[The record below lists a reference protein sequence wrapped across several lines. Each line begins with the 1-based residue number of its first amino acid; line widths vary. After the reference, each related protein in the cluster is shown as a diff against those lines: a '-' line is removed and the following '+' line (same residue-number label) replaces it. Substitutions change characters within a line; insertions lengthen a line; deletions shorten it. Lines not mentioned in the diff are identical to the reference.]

1 MARKALQKD
10 QIVKLIVGAGQ
21 ASPSPPVGPAL
32 GSKGV
37 KSMDFC
43 KEFNARTAHYTP
55 GTPIPARITVRPDRS
70 FHFSLR
76 TPPTATLLLSAAGA
90 PAIKSKIRGAGNV
103 PGPMNNHEGAKGKTS
118 ANSPTNGNAVK
129 GTVGTVSLK
138 HVFEIARIKQGEA
151 RLRGLSLE
159 GLARSVVGQAGSLG
173 VVVVP

>member
-1 MARKALQKD
+1 MAKKALAKD

-43 KEFNARTAHYTP
+43 KEFNARTAHYIT

-70 FHFSLR
+70 FTFSLR
-76 TPPTATLLLSAAGA
+76 TPPTATLLLTAAGA
-90 PAIKSKIRGAGNV
+90 PLIKSKIRGAGNV
-103 PGPMNNHEGAKGKTS
+103 PGPMNNHDGQKGKTS
-118 ANSPTNGNAVK
+118 TSSPTNGNASK
-129 GTVGTVSLK
+129 GTIGTVSLK
-138 HVFEIARIKQGEA
+138 HVYEIAKIKQSEG
-151 RLRGLSLE
+151 RLSGLTLE
-159 GLARSVVGQAGSLG
+159 GICRSVVGQAGSLG

>member
-1 MARKALQKD
+1 MARKALARD

-43 KEFNARTAHYTP
+43 KEFNARTAHYIP

-70 FHFSLR
+70 FTFSLR
-76 TPPTATLLLSAAGA
+76 TPPTATLLLSAAGVA
-90 PAIKSKIRGAGNV
+90 LSKSKIRGAGNV
-103 PGPMNNHEGAKGKTS
+103 PGPMNNHEGARGKTS
-118 ANSPTNGNAVK
+118 AASPTNGNAAL

-138 HVFEIARIKQGEA
+138 HVYEIARIKKGET
-151 RLRGLSLE
+151 RLSGVGLE
-159 GLARSVVGQAGSLG
+159 GLVRSVVGQAGSLG
-173 VVVVP
+173 VVVVL